1 MISFFSYRAASIAAS
16 AGGADS
22 KRPRAL
28 IWPEWN
34 EKDVNDEKW
43 VSLINYRLCGNL
55 ERGCFG
61 KKI

>member
-43 VSLINYRLCGNL
+43 VSLIQLQVMW
-55 ERGCFG
+55 
-61 KKI
+61 

>member
-1 MISFFSYRAASIAAS
+1 MRYIRVLMISYFSYRAASIAAS

-43 VSLINYRLCGNL
+43 VSLMQL
-55 ERGCFG
+55 
-61 KKI
+61 